1 MQIPIKLRMTLVFAI
16 GMALVFLALGVI
28 GYHRVAADLL
38 DSVDVGL
45 RSRAQVLQTSIGD
58 SSGPDAVA
66 GSGKLIDSDEAFAQ
80 VLDASGNILATSTAV
95 SSAPMLTAAEVH
107 AISGPVFLTR
117 QIEEI
122 TQYQQLDD
130 PFRLLAVAMEQP
142 PRQFVVVGA
151 TLSDVNESLQRLL
164 VTMASLGSLA
174 ILLTTGAGWLLA
186 GATLGP
192 VEQMRKEA
200 AAVSAS
206 EPARRLPV
214 PRTGDELARLA
225 TTLNSMLDRLQQ
237 AIERERRFVDNASH
251 ELRTP
256 IATLRAEI
264 ELALAR
270 KRDAPEL
277 EAALRSA
284 RDDVDLLQ
292 RLADDLLLL
301 ARMRGGRMPVR
312 RVQARLSALTGSC
325 RQLVDHQ
332 ARDAGVAIEVE
343 TPDETVVVDP
353 DRMQQALRNLLEN
366 AIRHTPRGGLVRL
379 SVVRN
384 DGTVRFNVLDSGP
397 GFPTAMLDNVFDP
410 FTRTQSDEGGPIS
423 TGLGLAIVR
432 AIAEAHG
439 GSAIARN
446 TPHGASVTIELRA

>member
-1 MQIPIKLRMTLVFAI
+1 MQIPIRLRMTLVFAI
-16 GMALVFLALGVI
+16 GMALVFLALGAI
-28 GYHRVAADLL
+28 GYHSVAADLL

-45 RSRAQVLQTSIGD
+45 RSRAQVLQTAVGQ
-58 SSGPDAVA
+58 SSGRDTVA
-66 GSGKLIDSDEAFAQ
+66 GNGTLIDSDEAFAQ

-95 SSAPMLTAAEVH
+95 SSAPMLTPAEAH
-107 AISGPVFLTR
+107 AISGPTFMTR
-117 QIEEI
+117 QVKEI
-122 TQYQQLDD
+122 TQYQQLED
-130 PFRLLAVAMEQP
+130 PFRLLAVAMEP
-142 PRQFVVVGA
+142 PPHQIVVVGA

-164 VTMASLGSLA
+164 VTMASLGALA

-200 AAVSAS
+200 AAVSAA
-206 EPARRLPV
+206 EPSRRLPV

-225 TTLNSMLDRLQQ
+225 ITLNSMLDRLQQ

-270 KRDAPEL
+270 KREAPEL
-277 EAALRSA
+277 VAALQSA
-284 RDDVDLLQ
+284 RDDVGLLQ

-312 RVQARLSALTGSC
+312 RVQARLIDLMASC

-343 TPDETVVVDP
+343 APDETIEVDP

-366 AIRHTPRGGLVRL
+366 AIRQTPRGGLVRL

-384 DGTVRFNVLDSGP
+384 DGKVRFNVLDSGP
-397 GFPTAMLDNVFDP
+397 GFPPEMLDSVFDP
-410 FTRTQSDEGGPIS
+410 FTRSQPDERGPIS

-432 AIAEAHG
+432 AVAEAHG
-439 GSAIARN
+439 GSASARN
-446 TPHGASVTIELRA
+446 TPDGASVTLELRA